1 MTRSNSPQE
10 STQRNLLECAI
21 VAFKEKNWSNYRT
34 SSQVGR
40 KTVGRRL
47 GVKTVLN
54 KTAVGLGILFLEMSF
69 VGGGKPSIALFRDC
83 MRLIKHVA
91 GTTSPKAISLRQIVA
106 QQFRANKHVSDPA
119 LLHSLKSSAERGL
132 SNYLIFTNA
141 RTDPKV
147 AAHAADV
154 GQYQDD
160 DNGNL
165 IRVGDGMTPPPVI
178 KKNANATAKSR
189 GGGSQ
194 YPSTSSESTS

>member
-1 MTRSNSPQE
+1 
-10 STQRNLLECAI
+10 
-21 VAFKEKNWSNYRT
+21 
-34 SSQVGR
+34 
-40 KTVGRRL
+40 
-47 GVKTVLN
+47 
-54 KTAVGLGILFLEMSF
+54 MSF

-119 LLHSLKSSAERGL
+119 MLHSLKSSAERGL

-165 IRVGDGMTPPPVI
+165 IRVGDGMTPPPLI
-178 KKNANATAKSR
+178 KKNKTPRSR
-189 GGGSQ
+189 GGKGGEGEGVITSD
-194 YPSTSSESTS
+194 STTI